1 MKSVKSLSKL
11 SVLGASGL
19 VLSSVLIQSASVLAI
34 ASSSPVQPPQ
44 SQEGPAPIA
53 TSVAPQPPKEEE
65 YTEMPVANLPST
77 KVPKTIAPKTKPKSV
92 PKTIEPQVKPV
103 VEDAIEEGA
112 IHAETAIVPETIEE
126 VTNEQAKEI
135 VEDEVKRVKDEV
147 TTPND
152 SEVVSSSEQRE
163 VVSSDEWVDDIHYP
177 FALADNSS
185 YEDFSFDE
193 SESYVSGSEY
203 ETYVSRDESLNEVS
217 SIDELLPKKK
227 ETSVPEPKE
236 SPIFQVWEESLFEVV
251 PQDIPAIVDAGIGAL
266 KIVTTE
272 EGVGTTLD
280 AIKLLDVKHVSLPAV
295 GTQEISP
302 QLALLGASSVGFG
315 GFIGFKLYRK
325 GYDLHDDE

>member
-11 SVLGASGL
+11 SALGASGL

-34 ASSSPVQPPQ
+34 ASSSPVKPPEF
-44 SQEGPAPIA
+44 QEGPAPIA

-77 KVPKTIAPKTKPKSV
+77 KVPKTISPKPKAV
-92 PKTIEPQVKPV
+92 NKKVEPQATPV

-112 IHAETAIVPETIEE
+112 VHAETDIVPETIEE
-126 VTNEQAKEI
+126 VTNEQAKEM
-135 VEDEVKRVKDEV
+135 VEEEVKRVKDEV
-147 TTPND
+147 TTPSE
-152 SEVVSSSEQRE
+152 SEVASSSEQRE

-177 FALADNSS
+177 FALAESSS

-217 SIDELLPKKK
+217 SLDELLPKKK
-227 ETSVPEPKE
+227 ETAVPEPKE

>member
-11 SVLGASGL
+11 SVLGTSGF

-34 ASSSPVQPPQ
+34 ASSSPVQPPKP
-44 SQEGPAPIA
+44 QEGPAPIA
-53 TSVAPQPPKEEE
+53 TSVAPQPPKENE
-65 YTEMPVANLPST
+65 YTEMPVANLPSM
-77 KVPKTIAPKTKPKSV
+77 KVPKTVVPKPKV
-92 PKTIEPQVKPV
+92 VTKTAEPKVAPV

-112 IHAETAIVPETIEE
+112 VQAETAIVPETIEE
-126 VTNEQAKEI
+126 VTNEQAKEM
-135 VEDEVKRVKDEV
+135 VEEEVKRVKDEV
-147 TTPND
+147 TSSSE
-152 SEVVSSSEQRE
+152 SEVALSSEQRE

-177 FALADNSS
+177 FALAESSS

-217 SIDELLPKKK
+217 SLDELLPKKK
-227 ETSVPEPKE
+227 ETAVPEPKE
-236 SPIFQVWEESLFEVV
+236 SPIFQAWEESLFEVV

-325 GYDLHDDE
+325 GYDFTDDE

>member
-19 VLSSVLIQSASVLAI
+19 VLSSVMMQSASVLAI
-34 ASSSPVQPPQ
+34 ASSSPVKPPE

-53 TSVAPQPPKEEE
+53 TSVAPQAPKEEE
-65 YTEMPVANLPST
+65 YTEMPVANLPSM
-77 KVPKTIAPKTKPKSV
+77 KVPKTVAPKPKPVNKKV
-92 PKTIEPQVKPV
+92 APQVTPV

-112 IHAETAIVPETIEE
+112 VHAETNIVPETIEE
-126 VTNEQAKEI
+126 VTNEKAKEI

-152 SEVVSSSEQRE
+152 SEVASSSEQRE

-177 FALADNSS
+177 FALAESSS

-272 EGVGTTLD
+272 EGVGATLE

>member
-1 MKSVKSLSKL
+1 M
-11 SVLGASGL
+11 LGVSGL

-34 ASSSPVQPPQ
+34 ASSSPVKPPE

-77 KVPKTIAPKTKPKSV
+77 KVLKTIAPKPKV
-92 PKTIEPQVKPV
+92 ANKKVEPQSTPV

-112 IHAETAIVPETIEE
+112 VHAETDIIPENIEE
-126 VTNEQAKEI
+126 VTNEKAKEI

-152 SEVVSSSEQRE
+152 SEVASSSEQRE

-217 SIDELLPKKK
+217 SLDELLPKKK
-227 ETSVPEPKE
+227 ETAVPEPKE

>member
-1 MKSVKSLSKL
+1 MKPVKSLSKL

-34 ASSSPVQPPQ
+34 ASSSPVKPPE

-65 YTEMPVANLPST
+65 YTEMPVANLPSM
-77 KVPKTIAPKTKPKSV
+77 KVPKTVAPKPKPANKKV
-92 PKTIEPQVKPV
+92 EPQVTPV
-103 VEDAIEEGA
+103 VEDAVEEGA
-112 IHAETAIVPETIEE
+112 VHAETDIVPETIEE
-126 VTNEQAKEI
+126 VTNEKAKEI
-135 VEDEVKRVKDEV
+135 VEDEVKRVADEAV
-147 TTPND
+147 TSSD
-152 SEVVSSSEQRE
+152 FEVASSSEQRE
-163 VVSSDEWVDDIHYP
+163 AVSSDEWVDDIHYP
-177 FALADNSS
+177 FALAESSS

-227 ETSVPEPKE
+227 ETSVPEPNE

-272 EGVGTTLD
+272 EGVGSTLE

>member
-11 SVLGASGL
+11 SVLSASGL

-34 ASSSPVQPPQ
+34 ASSSPVKPPEF
-44 SQEGPAPIA
+44 QEGPAPIA

-65 YTEMPVANLPST
+65 YTEMPVANLPSM
-77 KVPKTIAPKTKPKSV
+77 KVPKTVAPKAKPVNKKV
-92 PKTIEPQVKPV
+92 EPQATPV
-103 VEDAIEEGA
+103 VEDTIEEGA
-112 IHAETAIVPETIEE
+112 VHAETDIVPENIEE
-126 VTNEQAKEI
+126 VTNEKAKEI

-147 TTPND
+147 TTPNV
-152 SEVVSSSEQRE
+152 SEVASSSEQRD

-177 FALADNSS
+177 FALAESSS

-266 KIVTTE
+266 KIVTSE
-272 EGVGTTLD
+272 EGVGSTLE

>member
-1 MKSVKSLSKL
+1 MKSVKSLSNL
-11 SVLGASGL
+11 SVLGASGFL
-19 VLSSVLIQSASVLAI
+19 LSGVLMQSASVLAI
-34 ASSSPVQPPQ
+34 ASSSPVQPPKP
-44 SQEGPAPIA
+44 QEGPAPIA
-53 TSVAPQPPKEEE
+53 TSVAPQPPKENE
-65 YTEMPVANLPST
+65 YTEMPVANLPSM
-77 KVPKTIAPKTKPKSV
+77 KVPKTVAPKPKVVTKTAEPKV
-92 PKTIEPQVKPV
+92 TPV
-103 VEDAIEEGA
+103 VEDVIEEGA
-112 IHAETAIVPETIEE
+112 VQAETAIVPETIEE
-126 VTNEQAKEI
+126 VTNEQAKEM

-147 TTPND
+147 TTPSE
-152 SEVVSSSEQRE
+152 SEVSSSSEQRE

-177 FALADNSS
+177 FALAESSS

-217 SIDELLPKKK
+217 NIDELLPKKK
-227 ETSVPEPKE
+227 ETAVPEPKE

-251 PQDIPAIVDAGIGAL
+251 PQDIPAIVDAGIGVL

-325 GYDLHDDE
+325 GYDLSDDE